1 MFLIKN
7 IDDWNT
13 AFQNKNNILLFN
25 FTASWCGPC
34 KKLKPELI
42 TLSRDEKYSN
52 VVFYKVDI
60 DECEEIANI
69 CFAKSVYAL
78 RTIRECLGQFINN
91 EFIQIYIIK
100 MNEVWNMLKFFFP
113 VLSATTSTTKQREDD
128 LRMLFSLE
136 LLTDLTRDP
145 RFYDFF
151 KRRLEEDIW
160 PLLEKFSLKNNDD
173 EIKIKIV
180 SLATEFVY
188 KIPSAPE
195 TLQKK
200 FVSF

>member
-60 DECEEIANI
+60 DECEEIANKLKI
-69 CFAKSVYAL
+69 TSVPTTLLVKNDNIFARISGA
-78 RTIRECLGQFINN
+78 N
-91 EFIQIYIIK
+91 
-100 MNEVWNMLKFFFP
+100 
-113 VLSATTSTTKQREDD
+113 LS
-128 LRMLFSLE
+128 
-136 LLTDLTRDP
+136 
-145 RFYDFF
+145 
-151 KRRLEEDIW
+151 
-160 PLLEKFSLKNNDD
+160 
-173 EIKIKIV
+173 EITQNLDKLI
-180 SLATEFVY
+180 
-188 KIPSAPE
+188 
-195 TLQKK
+195 
-200 FVSF
+200 